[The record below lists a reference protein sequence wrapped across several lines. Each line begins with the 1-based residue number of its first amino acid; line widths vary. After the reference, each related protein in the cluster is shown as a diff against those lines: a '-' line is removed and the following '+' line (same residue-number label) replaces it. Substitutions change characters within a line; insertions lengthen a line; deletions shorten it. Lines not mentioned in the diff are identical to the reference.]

1 MIKQDLSQ
9 ISVSIQYTG
18 KKHRSKRTESPD
30 IQDLTTR
37 STSEAVDVYRSV
49 MDVLWA
55 LFSERSD
62 RSVKKRTNSFDLR
75 LCEQELES
83 VQSKGGAVRQCL
95 SYQSCIE
102 WTDVL
107 TSHQKRS

>member
-1 MIKQDLSQ
+1 MCLTST
-9 ISVSIQYTG
+9 SAVS
-18 KKHRSKRTESPD
+18 SNTESPD

-55 LFSERSD
+55 LFSERSV

-83 VQSKGGAVRQCL
+83 VQSKGGAVRRCL

-107 TSHQKRS
+107 TSHQKQS